1 MDRDFKGVWIPKE
14 LFLNETLSWAEKILL
29 IEIDSLDQNGQGCF
43 ASNEYLAKFVQ
54 LSEGSL
60 ANLIVKLMNK
70 GYIIKK
76 GFDGRKRY
84 ISVNPDLTKILTQ
97 TSQKN
102 ELSLHKNMNSDFTKT
117 LKQRSQ
123 KNEHINT
130 INNTFNNTLNNTIIE
145 EKKDFEK
152 SSSKSKKQIE
162 NIEDVP
168 YFFELN
174 QILDLLS
181 ERTGAKYNLPKTVAT
196 LKKYQNYTLVKSL
209 LENDHS
215 LEQVFKV
222 IEFKCKEW
230 LPDAKMCTNLV
241 PSVLFRQSNFEKYI
255 IQSQIKSVNNQTQQI
270 LKDGNGNYADTK
282 AGREQFTAD
291 IREGVKRRLE
301 ARRNGET
308 DYLGF

>member
-1 MDRDFKGVWIPKE
+1 MSILHLLSSNG
-14 LFLNETLSWAEKILL
+14 FLTINKKLARTVGLDAAALLADLASAHLYWENNNKLDNGFFYRTQAEIEENTTLSQKVQLKCMKIL
-29 IEIDSLDQNGQGCF
+29 EMNGLVTTKLKGLPAVKHYRINQ
-43 ASNEYLAKFVQ
+43 SRLA
-54 LSEGSL
+54 E
-60 ANLIVKLMNK
+60 M
-70 GYIIKK
+70 
-76 GFDGRKRY
+76 
-84 ISVNPDLTKILTQ
+84 
-97 TSQKN
+97 
-102 ELSLHKNMNSDFTKT
+102 LSLVLPNVEYSIDKKENLDSTEC
-117 LKQRSQ
+117 R
-123 KNEHINT
+123 IN
-130 INNTFNNTLNNTIIE
+130 
-145 EKKDFEK
+145 K
-152 SSSKSKKQIE
+152 
-162 NIEDVP
+162 NIEDVH

-209 LENDHS
+209 LENGHS
-215 LEQVFKV
+215 LEQIFKV

-270 LKDGNGNYADTK
+270 KDDKGNYADTQ
-282 AGREQFTAD
+282 AGRELFITD

>member
-43 ASNEYLAKFVQ
+43 ASNEYLAKFIQV
-54 LSEGSL
+54 SEGSM
-60 ANLIVKLMNK
+60 ANMIVKLMNK

-97 TSQKN
+97 TSQN
-102 ELSLHKNMNSDFTKT
+102 YEPSLHKNMNSDFTKI
-117 LKQRSQ
+117 LKQTSQ
-123 KNEHINT
+123 NYEHINT
-130 INNTFNNTLNNTIIE
+130 VNNTLNNTFNNTDYN
-145 EKKDFEK
+145 EKKDFKK
-152 SSSKSKKQIE
+152 SSSRSKKEIE

-174 QILDLLS
+174 QILELLT
-181 ERTGAKYNLPKTVAT
+181 ERTGAKYNLPKTPAT

-209 LENDHS
+209 LENGNS
-215 LEQVFKV
+215 LELILSV

-230 LPDAKMCTNLV
+230 LPDAKMCINLT

-255 IQSQIKSVNNQTQQI
+255 IQSQIKSINNQTQQI
-270 LKDGNGNYADTK
+270 KDDKGNYADTQ
-282 AGREQFTAD
+282 AGREQFITD

-301 ARRNGET
+301 KRRNGET